1 MDILQISA
9 KNLGQLAL
17 PSFCPRCFWIRI
29 HLSGQPPFSIF
40 PRIFGDIDRYTKRLV
55 HGYFD
60 RHSRAPIWLRQLNVV
75 GYIEPPSS
83 RKFRMQMD
91 GMLLTGEADG
101 IYMRADRSLVI
112 ADYKT
117 AICRGADDPL
127 YPVYEVQLNAYAVI
141 ASHLELGEVSE
152 LALIYT
158 EPCTDADSAAAKENM
173 RDDGFALGFKAVVH
187 PVRMNAK
194 QVHRLAERAQEI
206 WSGETVPEPRDGC
219 NDCRQLDRLVALA
232 EVPTESVGTTAKGWW
247 HRVRAGKVA

>member
-1 MDILQISA
+1 MGILQISA

-17 PSFCPRCFWIRI
+17 PSFCARCYWIRI

-60 RHSRAPIWLRQLNVV
+60 RHGEAPPWLHPLNVV
-75 GYIEPPSS
+75 GYINPPSS
-83 RKFRMQMD
+83 RKFRMQMG

-101 IYMRADRSLVI
+101 IYTRADRSLVI

-117 AICRGADDPL
+117 GICRGADDPL

-141 ASHLELGEVSE
+141 ASHLEYGEVSE

-158 EPCTDADSAAAKENM
+158 EPCTDAESAAAKESM
-173 RDDGFALGFKAVVH
+173 HDDGFALRFKAVVH
-187 PVRMNAK
+187 PVRANA
-194 QVHRLAERAQEI
+194 
-206 WSGETVPEPRDGC
+206 
-219 NDCRQLDRLVALA
+219 
-232 EVPTESVGTTAKGWW
+232 
-247 HRVRAGKVA
+247 

>member
-17 PSFCPRCFWIRI
+17 PSFCPRCFWIRT
-29 HLSGQPPFSIF
+29 HLSGSQPFSIF

-55 HGYFD
+55 HGYFE
-60 RHSRAPIWLRQLNVV
+60 RHGEAPPWLRQFNVV
-75 GYIEPPSS
+75 DYIDPPSS
-83 RKFRMQMD
+83 RKFRMPMD

-101 IYMRADRSLVI
+101 IYTRADRSLVI
-112 ADYKT
+112 VDYKT

-127 YPVYEVQLNAYAVI
+127 YPVYETQLNAYAVI

-158 EPCTDADSAAAKENM
+158 EPCTDADSAAAKGSM

-187 PVRMNAK
+187 PVRKNPK
-194 QVHRLAERAQEI
+194 QVYRLAERAQEI
-206 WSGETVPEPRDGC
+206 WSSEMAPEPRDGC
-219 NDCRQLDRLVALA
+219 KDCRQLDRLMELA
-232 EVPTESVGTTAKGWW
+232 EVPSLRLGMTANGWW
-247 HRVRAGKVA
+247 HRVKAGKVA